1 MTINKQDITAVILAG
16 GQGSRLGGQDK
27 GLVTYKNK
35 RLIEHILTAIE
46 PQVNSVLISA
56 NRNTDIYKAYGYPV
70 IKDNLT
76 NYQGPLAG
84 LSAAMTIATT
94 NYIISMP
101 CDGPLLSGDL
111 VSRLILSLRQQSARK
126 LRSIAVAHDGQR
138 LQPVTA
144 LIPVK
149 LLHSLNSFLA
159 SGERKT
165 ALWYAKHD
173 YICCD
178 FSDIANTFAN
188 INTEQQRRAMED

>member
-16 GQGSRLGGQDK
+16 GQGSRLDGQDK

-35 RLIEHILTAIE
+35 RLIEHTLAIIE
-46 PQVNSVLISA
+46 PQVNTILISA

-70 IKDNLT
+70 IKDKLK

-94 NYIISMP
+94 DYIISMP
-101 CDGPLLSGDL
+101 CDSPLLSDDL
-111 VSRLILSLRQQSARK
+111 VSRLILSLQQQS
-126 LRSIAVAHDGQR
+126 LQQSLSIAVAHDGQR

-144 LIPVK
+144 LIPIK

-165 ALWYAKHD
+165 AFWYAQHD

-178 FSDIANTFAN
+178 FSDIAHIFAN